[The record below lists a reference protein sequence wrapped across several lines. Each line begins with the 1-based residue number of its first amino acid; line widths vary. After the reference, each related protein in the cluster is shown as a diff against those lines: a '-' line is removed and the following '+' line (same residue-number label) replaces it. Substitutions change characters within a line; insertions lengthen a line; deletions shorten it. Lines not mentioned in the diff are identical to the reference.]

1 MSARVDVLGVGF
13 DRVHLAAAV
22 ERILR
27 RLEAGER
34 TFVITANPEFVMLAR
49 QDATLARIARDA
61 DLVVADGSG
70 VVAASRLLGDPLPRV
85 PGRLLVDALVP
96 HLAQRRSPIFFLG
109 AAPGV
114 AERAAAELRRRAP
127 GLVVAGVHA
136 GSAEGEQDAE
146 SVARVRDTA
155 AQVLL
160 VAYGMPKQEQWIAR
174 NLPTLPA
181 VRLAIGVGG
190 VFDQLAGV
198 QRVPPAVLHA
208 IGLEWLWR
216 LAREPWRWRRQR
228 VLPLF
233 ALLVL
238 RKRLFGR

>member
-1 MSARVDVLGVGF
+1 VSARVDVLGVGF
-13 DRVHLAAAV
+13 DRVGLAAAV

-27 RLEAGER
+27 RVEAGER

-49 QDATLARIARDA
+49 QDVAVAQIAREA
-61 DLVVADGSG
+61 HLVVADGSG

-96 HLAQRRSPIFFLG
+96 HLAQRRTPIFFLG

-136 GSAEGEQDAE
+136 GSAEPAQDAE
-146 SVARVRDTA
+146 AVARVRDTT

-160 VAYGMPKQEQWIAR
+160 VAYGMPKQERWIAR
-174 NLPTLPA
+174 NLPELPA

-198 QRVPPAVLHA
+198 QRVPPAALHA

-238 RKRLFGR
+238 RKRLIGR

>member
-1 MSARVDVLGVGF
+1 VSARVDVLGVGF
-13 DRVHLAAAV
+13 DRVDLTAAV

-27 RLEAGER
+27 RLDAGDR

-49 QDATLARIARDA
+49 RDESLARTARDA
-61 DLVVADGSG
+61 DLVVPDGSG
-70 VVAASRLLGDPLPRV
+70 IVAASRLLGDRLPRV

-96 HLAQRRSPIFFLG
+96 HLAQRHSPIFFLG

-136 GSAEGEQDAE
+136 GSAEPEDDAV
-146 SVARVRDTA
+146 SVAWVRDSG

-174 NLPTLPA
+174 NLAALPA
-181 VRLAIGVGG
+181 VRAAIGVGG

-198 QRVPPAVLHA
+198 QKVPPPALHA

-216 LAREPWRWRRQR
+216 LAREPRRWRRQR

-233 ALLVL
+233 ALLVI
-238 RKRLFGR
+238 RKRLLGR

>member
-1 MSARVDVLGVGF
+1 MAARVDVLGVGF
-13 DRVHLAAAV
+13 DRVDLAAAA

-27 RLEAGER
+27 RLDAGER

-49 QDATLARIARDA
+49 SDGTVAAIARSA

-70 VVAASRLLGDPLPRV
+70 VVAASLMLRDPLPRV

-96 HLAQRRSPIFFLG
+96 HLAQRRAPLFLLG

-114 AERAAAELRRRAP
+114 AERAALELRRRARGIAIAGTSALP
-127 GLVVAGVHA
+127 GE
-136 GSAEGEQDAE
+136 AEDDA
-146 SVARVRDTA
+146 VTAARVRDSGA
-155 AQVLL
+155 RVLL
-160 VAYGMPKQEQWIAR
+160 VAYGMPKQERWIAR

-198 QRVPPAVLHA
+198 QKVPPALLHA
-208 IGLEWLWR
+208 TGLEWLWR
-216 LAREPWRWRRQR
+216 LVLEPRRWRRQR

-238 RKRLFGR
+238 RKRLLGR

>member
-1 MSARVDVLGVGF
+1 VSARVDVLGVGF
-13 DRVHLAAAV
+13 DRVDLIAAV
-22 ERILR
+22 ERTLR
-27 RLEAGER
+27 RLDAGER
-34 TFVITANPEFVMLAR
+34 TFVITANPEFVMLALR
-49 QDATLARIARDA
+49 DESLARIARDA
-61 DLVVADGSG
+61 DLVVPDGSG
-70 VVAASRLLGDPLPRV
+70 IVAASRLLGDRLPRV

-96 HLAQRRSPIFFLG
+96 HLAQRHAPVFFLG

-136 GSAEGEQDAE
+136 GSAEWKDDAV
-146 SVARVRDTA
+146 SVAWVRKSA

-160 VAYGMPKQEQWIAR
+160 VAYGMPKQEEWIAR
-174 NLPTLPA
+174 NLSSLPA

-198 QRVPPAVLHA
+198 QKVPPAALHA

-216 LAREPWRWRRQR
+216 LAREPRRWRRQR

-238 RKRLFGR
+238 RKRLLGR